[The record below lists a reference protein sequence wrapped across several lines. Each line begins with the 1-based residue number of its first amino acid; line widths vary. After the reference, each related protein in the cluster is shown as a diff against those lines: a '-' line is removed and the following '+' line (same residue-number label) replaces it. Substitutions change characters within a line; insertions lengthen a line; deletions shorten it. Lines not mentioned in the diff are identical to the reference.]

1 MEVEVDSGVAE
12 DLRGEDTVAV
22 VRSKCELVGLSVV
35 RAVSASVFLESSS
48 LAATASALAAT
59 SAAATSVAS
68 SSSAA
73 TSVASSSA
81 AAASLSS
88 SVAAA
93 AEMSLSVG
101 AGNTAAGA
109 VVIV

>member
-1 MEVEVDSGVAE
+1 MEVEVDAGVAE
-12 DLRGEDTVAV
+12 VLRGEDTVAV
-22 VRSKCELVGLSVV
+22 VRSKCELVGLGVV

-48 LAATASALAAT
+48 AAATASALAST

-68 SSSAA
+68 SS
-73 TSVASSSA
+73 
-81 AAASLSS
+81 
-88 SVAAA
+88 VAAA
-93 AEMSLSVG
+93 AEISLSVG